1 MVGRLRARLPLRS
14 PFSFHILLL
23 HHILERLDADIV
35 RLRGEL
41 LHHERTKTPT
51 ADVAAA
57 TAELHRMAQDLHV
70 CAEYYADA
78 EAKVEFL
85 TKAYTSYRRSSS
97 WVKTNKATMRQ
108 DIEHL
113 AAMMYRTNVSKRW
126 VVDYKNR
133 VNIRINLVGFLDN
146 TFCTYLD

>member
-1 MVGRLRARLPLRS
+1 
-14 PFSFHILLL
+14 LL
-23 HHILERLDADIV
+23 HHILERLDANIV
-35 RLRGEL
+35 KLRGEL

-57 TAELHRMAQDLHV
+57 ASELHRMAQDLHV

-85 TKAYTSYRRSSS
+85 TKAYTSYRTSS
-97 WVKTNKATMRQ
+97 WVNKTNEATMDQ

-113 AAMMYRTNVSKRW
+113 AAMMHRTNVSKRW

-133 VNIRINLVGFLDN
+133 VNIRINLVSFSTPSVPTLIRN
-146 TFCTYLD
+146 